1 MKDCFERLCAL
12 CGRSSV
18 KTNEPMKRYTT
29 FRAGGPARYLV
40 SPESEDSLKKLV
52 LFCRREELPYYILGN
67 GSNLLVSDE
76 GYDGV
81 MILIGDHFSYA
92 EPESGGSSGPL
103 TDPGLG
109 GGLLLRAGAGTFLS
123 RIAGTALAHSLTG
136 FEFAAGIPG
145 TLGGAVVMNA
155 GAYGG
160 EMKDVLR
167 LARILTTD
175 GSVVELTA
183 DELELGYRSSCIARE
198 EWILLSAVISLT
210 PGEPA
215 SIRDRMDELAGKR
228 REKQPLEFPSAGST
242 FKRPEGH
249 YAGRLIEDAGL
260 CGCTVG
266 EAQVSEKHCGFLIN
280 RGGASAADIRAL
292 IRQVQ
297 RKVKEH
303 SGVDLEPE
311 VKMIGWRD

>member
-1 MKDCFERLCAL
+1 MKDYFERLCAL

-52 LFCRREELPYYILGN
+52 LFCRGEELPYYILGN

-81 MILIGDHFSYA
+81 MILIGNNFSYA
-92 EPESGGSSGPL
+92 EPE
-103 TDPGLG
+103 LG
-109 GGLLLRAGAGTFLS
+109 GGLLLRAGAGTLLS

-167 LARILTTD
+167 LARILTAD
-175 GSVVELTA
+175 GSVAELTA

-198 EWILLSAVISLT
+198 EWILLSAVISLA
-210 PGEPA
+210 PGDPA
-215 SIRDRMDELAGKR
+215 FIRSRMDELAGKR
-228 REKQPLEFPSAGST
+228 KEKQPLEFSSAGST

-249 YAGRLIEDAGL
+249 YAGKLIEDAGL
-260 CGCTVG
+260 CGCSVG
-266 EAQVSEKHCGFLIN
+266 EAQVSQKHCGFLIN
-280 RGGASAADIRAL
+280 RGGASAADIREL

-311 VKMIGWRD
+311 VKLIGWRD